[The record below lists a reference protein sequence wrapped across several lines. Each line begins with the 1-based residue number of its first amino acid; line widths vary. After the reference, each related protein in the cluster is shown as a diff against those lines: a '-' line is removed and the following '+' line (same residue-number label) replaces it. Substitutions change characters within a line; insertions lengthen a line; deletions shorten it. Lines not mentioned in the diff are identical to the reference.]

1 MSTTLSTASDAK
13 PQTLDEVMLAMD
25 VVDTLRHQDRLV
37 ARELDD
43 TRREAELIERL
54 RSIYKSQGMEVP
66 DEVIRQGVAAIK
78 ENRFVYVP
86 PKPGLGV
93 TFARMWIARRKVG
106 KVVGTALL
114 ALGIGGG
121 GWWFGVEQPKRA
133 EIARVERDITQVL
146 PGSLTAA
153 HAEALAEAKSDQ
165 ARARAAQLLAEGQT
179 AIRQRNAAAGR
190 KAITDLDELRVT
202 LTQEYTLRIR
212 NRPGLFSGVFR
223 DFSRD
228 GRRVERNYYVV
239 VEAFDTSG
247 RKVSLPIYNE
257 ETKKTE
263 VVDVWGVRTTE
274 AVLQRIGADRR
285 DDGVIQN
292 NRVGDKKRGEL
303 DVTYTFPVENGM
315 ITRWEERRP

>member
-1 MSTTLSTASDAK
+1 MSTTLPAADAK

-37 ARELDD
+37 ARELDE

-54 RSIYKSQGMEVP
+54 RSIYKSQGIEVP
-66 DEVIRQGVAAIK
+66 DEVIRQGVTAIK

-93 TFARMWIARRKVG
+93 SLARLWIARRKVG
-106 KVVGTALL
+106 KVAGGILL
-114 ALGIGGG
+114 ALGLGTG
-121 GWWFGVEQPKRA
+121 GWWFGVEQPRRA
-133 EIARVERDITQVL
+133 EVTRIEREITQIL
-146 PGSLTAA
+146 PGSLRTA
-153 HAEALAEAKSDQ
+153 HTEALAEARSDT
-165 ARARAAQLLAEGQT
+165 ARARAAQLLAEGES
-179 AIRQRNAAAGR
+179 AIRQRDAAGGR
-190 KAITDLDELRVT
+190 KAITDLEALRVT

-212 NRPGLFSGVFR
+212 NRPGLYSGVFR

-257 ETKKTE
+257 ETRKTE
-263 VVDVWGVRTTE
+263 MVDVWGVRTTE

-285 DDGVIQN
+285 DDGIIQN

-315 ITRWEERRP
+315 ITRWEERR

>member
-1 MSTTLSTASDAK
+1 MSTTLPAADAK

-37 ARELDD
+37 ARELDE

-54 RSIYKSQGMEVP
+54 RSIYKSQGIEVP
-66 DEVIRQGVAAIK
+66 DEVIRQGVTAIK

-93 TFARMWIARRKVG
+93 SLARLWIARRKVG
-106 KVVGTALL
+106 KVAGGILL
-114 ALGIGGG
+114 ALGLGTG
-121 GWWFGVEQPKRA
+121 GWWFGVEQPRRA
-133 EIARVERDITQVL
+133 EVTRIEREITQIL
-146 PGSLTAA
+146 PGSLRTA
-153 HAEALAEAKSDQ
+153 HTEALAEARSDT
-165 ARARAAQLLAEGQT
+165 ARARAAQLLAEGET
-179 AIRQRNAAAGR
+179 AIRQRDAAGGR
-190 KAITDLDELRVT
+190 KAITDLEALRVT

-212 NRPGLFSGVFR
+212 NRPGLYSGVFR

-257 ETKKTE
+257 ETRKTE
-263 VVDVWGVRTTE
+263 MVDVWGVRTTE

-285 DDGVIQN
+285 DDGIIQN

-315 ITRWEERRP
+315 ITRWEERR